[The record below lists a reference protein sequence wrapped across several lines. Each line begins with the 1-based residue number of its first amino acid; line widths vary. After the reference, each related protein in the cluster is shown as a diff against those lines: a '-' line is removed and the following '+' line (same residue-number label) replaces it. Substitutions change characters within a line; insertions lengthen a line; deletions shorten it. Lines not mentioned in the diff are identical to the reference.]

1 MFNIRFL
8 TLNISVSA
16 SAYDFSPL
24 TPNVIVII
32 TAQTMSKFMGV
43 ETVERER
50 MNIAKRTFAAG
61 AGFNY
66 GTPNRIAGM
75 GSEDRRP
82 SY

>member
-1 MFNIRFL
+1 
-8 TLNISVSA
+8 
-16 SAYDFSPL
+16 
-24 TPNVIVII
+24 
-32 TAQTMSKFMGV
+32 MSKFKGV